1 MLFWTDGQDR
11 TKVCKDVDLIFEK
24 LIYST
29 GWDEDVG
36 RWTGIWRKWIS
47 EVSIVDL
54 ILIRSI
60 FF

>member
-1 MLFWTDGQDR
+1 MLFWTDGQDG
-11 TKVCKDVDLIFEK
+11 TKVCKDADLIFEK

-47 EVSIVDL
+47 EVCQY
-54 ILIRSI
+54 R
-60 FF
+60 

>member
-11 TKVCKDVDLIFEK
+11 TKVYKDVDLIFEK

-36 RWTGIWRKWIS
+36 WRTGIWREMDKRGLS
-47 EVSIVDL
+47 VSL
-54 ILIRSI
+54 I
-60 FF
+60 